1 MNFADAIKICF
12 KKYANFNGRASRSEF
27 WYFFLFFYA
36 GLAVVALLI
45 FSVFDDDA
53 FSLFFI
59 YIFGLLLPYMAVA
72 ARRLHDTN
80 KSGWWQITSAIP
92 YVGGIAA
99 LVLLVIWATEG
110 DKKDNRFG
118 KNIYKKRKKKKVK

>member
-59 YIFGLLLPYMAVA
+59 YIFGVGM
-72 ARRLHDTN
+72 N
-80 KSGWWQITSAIP
+80 KIHFSSI
-92 YVGGIAA
+92 
-99 LVLLVIWATEG
+99 
-110 DKKDNRFG
+110 
-118 KNIYKKRKKKKVK
+118 IYLKLI